1 MTTSPPL
8 GNIQQAYNNALRLLS
23 ENKPHSAE
31 EQSREILSRF
41 PDDVDAMRVLGLSL
55 AAQGKFAEAE
65 KQLKET
71 IQKTP
76 DFAAAHDDLG
86 RVYMETGN
94 LRQAERSLKRAVELA
109 PDLIDAWKRL
119 GDALSARGR
128 KQEAEEAYGHVIAAN
143 PLLQMMKEAKR
154 LMAREQYG
162 EAEKLYKKIL
172 HKDPGNTE
180 AFVDLALI
188 AFKSDHSRESELL
201 LHHARN
207 LDENN
212 FRGWALY
219 GHVLMARLKLEDSE
233 EVLRAG
239 LEKYPDN
246 SELWTS
252 LGETLGQLLR
262 AEEAVAAYEKALQ
275 IKPDQPRVMLA
286 KGNLLNQVGDI
297 AASASHFKQALK
309 HQESKGEA
317 YWCLSNLKTYT
328 FSDAEITDMERSL
341 TELDEESNDVAHL
354 NFALAKVAE
363 DREEYDTAFR
373 YYAAGNAHRKG
384 VTEYDPGI
392 IEQGT
397 DRIIRLFTPEFFE
410 ERRDYGHDDPAP
422 VFILGMPRSGSTL
435 VEQIL
440 SSHSQI
446 DGTMELAHMNQLLMD
461 LIRGE
466 GDGQK
471 TPYPE
476 IVNDL
481 TAQDCKAMGE
491 KFIEDT
497 KQYRGDAPRF
507 IDKTPHNFLDIG
519 LIHLILPNATI
530 VDARRHPMGACFG
543 CYKQYFPPDRSFT
556 HDLDDLGRYFV
567 NYSRLMDHWN
577 IALPGKVHR
586 VQYEDLVQDA
596 ENQVRQA
603 LEHCGLAFEK
613 ACLRFH
619 ETERNIRTHSAQQ
632 VRQPIYTEGVDFWR
646 NYEKHLDPLKQ
657 ALAPVLD
664 NYPGSNP

>member
-1 MTTSPPL
+1 MTTNPPL
-8 GNIQQAYNNALRLLS
+8 GNIQQAYNNALWLLS
-23 ENKPHSAE
+23 ENNPDRAE
-31 EQSREILSRF
+31 VQLREILSQF

-55 AAQGKFAEAE
+55 AAQGRFAEAE
-65 KQLKET
+65 KQLKGT
-71 IQKTP
+71 IQKAP

-94 LRQAERSLKRAVELA
+94 LRKAERSLKCAVKLD
-109 PDLIDAWKRL
+109 PTFTDAWKRL
-119 GDALSARGR
+119 GDALLALGR
-128 KQEAEEAYGHVIAAN
+128 KKEANDAYGHVIAAN

-154 LMAREQYG
+154 LMARERYG
-162 EAEKLYKKIL
+162 EAEVLYK
-172 HKDPGNTE
+172 E
-180 AFVDLALI
+180 ALQKNPKNSEAYVDLALI
-188 AFKSDHSRESELL
+188 AFKTNHSRESELL
-201 LHHARN
+201 LQHARN

-219 GHVLMARLKLEDSE
+219 GHVLMTRLKLEDSE

-239 LEKYPDN
+239 LAKHPEN
-246 SELWTS
+246 SELWTT

-275 IKPDQPRVMLA
+275 IKPDQPGVMLA
-286 KGNLLNQVGDI
+286 KGNLLNQMGDI
-297 AASASHFKQALK
+297 DAAASHFKQALK
-309 HQESKGEA
+309 HQGSKGEA
-317 YWCLSNLKTYT
+317 YWCLSNLKTYN
-328 FSDAEITDMERSL
+328 FSDAEVAEMERSL
-341 TELDEESNDVAHL
+341 TALDEESNDQAHL

-363 DREEYDTAFR
+363 DREEYDTAFD
-373 YYAAGNAHRKG
+373 YYAAGNSYRKKLA
-384 VTEYDPGI
+384 EYDPGI
-392 IEQGT
+392 IGNGT
-397 DRIIRLFTPEFFE
+397 DRIIRLFTAEFFK
-410 ERRDYGHDDPAP
+410 ERKDYGHDDQAP

-461 LIRGE
+461 LIRGDGE
-466 GDGQK
+466 GQK

-481 TAQDCKAMGE
+481 TAKDCEAMGRR
-491 KFIEDT
+491 FIEDT
-497 KQYRGDAPRF
+497 KQYRGDAPYF

-530 VDARRHPMGACFG
+530 IDARRHPMGACFG

-586 VQYEDLVQDA
+586 VQYEDLIQDT

-603 LEHCGLAFEK
+603 LEHCGLAFEE
-613 ACLRFH
+613 ACLRFY
-619 ETERNIRTHSAQQ
+619 ETKRNVRTHSAQQ
-632 VRQPIYTEGVDFWR
+632 VRQPIYSEGVDFWQ
-646 NYEKHLDPLKQ
+646 NYEKHLGPLKQ
-657 ALAPVLD
+657 ALALVLD
-664 NYPGSNP
+664 DYPSD